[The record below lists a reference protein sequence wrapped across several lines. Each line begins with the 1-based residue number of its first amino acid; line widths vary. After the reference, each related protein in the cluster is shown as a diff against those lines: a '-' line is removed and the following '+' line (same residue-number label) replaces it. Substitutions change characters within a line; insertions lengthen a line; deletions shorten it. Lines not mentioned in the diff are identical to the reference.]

1 VGRASPSA
9 VHANRGDTIVAGG
22 FLRLLKE
29 LAPDEERRYAAGEKE
44 VKGEIAKTTRGRQGR
59 LAGPNGMHA
68 AGG

>member
-1 VGRASPSA
+1 
-9 VHANRGDTIVAGG
+9 VAGG